1 MLQNG
6 PFKKIHP
13 KHHHKIHVSR
23 IFSKTKKKV
32 LTQVF
37 PNAFFSSLT
46 STAPLH
52 KTCSF
57 LPKLR
62 PKYLSSKANVFSLH
76 VWTTIPLVWCSLMR
90 SSLREV
96 LGIHN
101 LLPLNKN
108 PLSIWQTPLEVFSN
122 NSSTHF
128 ENPHLTHTCL
138 WYPQSWWFLL
148 WTRRLYTPSYSRHLQ
163 WLLVKSIIE
172 QKMDSAKIELTS
184 VHFIK
189 VLLRIKEL
197 QGLFVTIPKK
207 LFMNQVMLPMLES
220 HRTPTHKWTIFQWHH
235 LTSHLNILL
244 VFPLTSTLYL

>member
-1 MLQNG
+1 MLSLVVWQVR
-6 PFKKIHP
+6 HLY
-13 KHHHKIHVSR
+13 
-23 IFSKTKKKV
+23 TKRV
-32 LTQVF
+32 
-37 PNAFFSSLT
+37 A
-46 STAPLH
+46 
-52 KTCSF
+52 SF
-57 LPKLR
+57 LSWGQNTSPPKLM
-62 PKYLSSKANVFSLH
+62 SSLH